1 MFGFARRAFDAK
13 KKSDMNKLDNK
24 VYTFKT
30 ILDRNENKMLKF
42 NLFNQGNIAF
52 LMLVSRLHYIHSS
65 LFLP

>member
-52 LMLVSRLHYIHSS
+52 LMLVSWLHYIHSS